1 MSDSALYHGGH
12 SPKHPSFLENANTT
26 LCAGRGDRGKKSRKG
41 KTLSAREDQI
51 TILKYLYQR
60 LAGGDERYCTIPTIK
75 KNTGIEKPNQYILA
89 LTDDLE
95 SAGFVM
101 TRQAYQ
107 MSGGRLFQITAAGF
121 DAVQQENIPY
131 RVDSATWT
139 GRVNLSEDQKSEIRR
154 ILGEMRMIIQSA
166 KLSNARTANAMA
178 LIESAEKLI
187 ETPDPL
193 WPEVMRLLRSP
204 TLAGVTGI
212 AGLLMAI
219 VQIVIGAA
227 AQ

>member
-1 MSDSALYHGGH
+1 M
-12 SPKHPSFLENANTT
+12 
-26 LCAGRGDRGKKSRKG
+26 
-41 KTLSAREDQI
+41 SARRDQI
-51 TILKYLYQR
+51 TILKYLHHR
-60 LAGGDERYCTIPTIK
+60 LAGGDTRYCTIPTIR
-75 KNTGIEKPNQYILA
+75 KNTGLEKPNQYILS

-95 SAGFVM
+95 SAGLVI

-121 DAVQQENIPY
+121 DAVEQADIPVS
-131 RVDSATWT
+131 VDSAAWT
-139 GRVNLSEDQKSEIRR
+139 GRFNLSEHQKSEIRR
-154 ILGEMRMIIQSA
+154 ILREMRVVIESA

-193 WPEVMRLLRSP
+193 WPEIMRLLRSP
-204 TLAGVTGI
+204 ALAGVTGI

-219 VQIVIGAA
+219 VQIVMAA
-227 AQ
+227 ASS